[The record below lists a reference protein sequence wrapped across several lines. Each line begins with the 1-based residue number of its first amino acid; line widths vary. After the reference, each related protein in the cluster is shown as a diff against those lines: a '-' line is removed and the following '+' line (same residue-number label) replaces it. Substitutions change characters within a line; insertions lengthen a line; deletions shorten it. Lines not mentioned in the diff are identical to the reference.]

1 MATKPEQTCY
11 KLGWYNNN
19 HKHSHN
25 ILLKIRVSFHFWPR
39 WSNWYWIYS
48 PAKMIRKMSKIDETT
63 VSRNWTV
70 SNSGLWPFRAEI
82 HKDGPTSMP
91 ASCSGGHSLNNSKV
105 MQREVVLLKPLEFVG
120 RLNREKGVSTQG
132 SECGGPW
139 PRTGQRA
146 EATWRPRSQAV
157 PPAAGLPQSQNGRTL
172 LSSWG
177 YPARKEET
185 PWEDDGVM
193 QPPSDTKSGTA

>member
-1 MATKPEQTCY
+1 MVTKPEQTCY
-11 KLGWYNNN
+11 KLGWCNNN
-19 HKHSHN
+19 LKHSHN
-25 ILLKIRVSFHFWPR
+25 FYWKSGMSFHFWPH

-48 PAKMIRKMSKIDETT
+48 PAKMIRKMSKIETII
-63 VSRNWTV
+63 SRNWTV
-70 SNSGLWPFRAEI
+70 SNSGLWPFRTEI
-82 HKDGPTSMP
+82 HTDGPAAKP

-105 MQREVVLLKPLEFVG
+105 MQREVILLKPLAFVG
-120 RLNREKGVSTQG
+120 RLNREKGAQG

-146 EATWRPRSQAV
+146 ENYLEPRSQAV
-157 PPAAGLPQSQNGRTL
+157 PPAAGLPQSQNGRAL

-193 QPPSDTKSGTA
+193 EPHSDTNSGTA

>member
-1 MATKPEQTCY
+1 M
-11 KLGWYNNN
+11 
-19 HKHSHN
+19 
-25 ILLKIRVSFHFWPR
+25 SFHFWPH

-48 PAKMIRKMSKIDETT
+48 PAKMIGKMSKIDETT

-70 SNSGLWPFRAEI
+70 SNSGLWPFRTEI
-82 HKDGPTSMP
+82 HTDGPTSKP

-120 RLNREKGVSTQG
+120 RLNREKGAQG
-132 SECGGPW
+132 SACGQGLDK
-139 PRTGQRA
+139 GLK
-146 EATWRPRSQAV
+146 ATWRPRSQAV
-157 PPAAGLPQSQNGRTL
+157 PPAAGLPQSQNGRAL

-193 QPPSDTKSGTA
+193 EPASDTNSGTA